1 MEEKQKAAERK
12 AEGLIKELEQ
22 EISVLKR
29 RDTELERLSHTE
41 EHLHL
46 LQIYSSMCSPPH
58 TKNWT
63 EISINTDVS
72 VDTVRT
78 ALSQLQ
84 QSLNV
89 KLTKSLNDKLKKTVS
104 TELKRIQQYAALRS
118 NPSHLRELDLSCNN
132 LGGSDKKLLSALKND
147 EKYKLQTLRL

>member
-1 MEEKQKAAERK
+1 MEEKQKAAERQ

-22 EISVLKR
+22 EITVLKR
-29 RDTELERLSHTE
+29 RDTELEQLSHTE

-63 EISINTDVS
+63 EISINTDLS
-72 VDTVRT
+72 GDTVRT

-84 QSLNV
+84 QTLNE
-89 KLTKSLNDKLKKTVS
+89 KLTKTLNDKLKETVS
-104 TELKRIQQYAALRS
+104 TELKRIQQYAVDVT
-118 NPSHLRELDLSCNN
+118 LDPDTAHPQLI
-132 LGGSDKKLLSALKND
+132 LSADGKRRHTTESPLYTT
-147 EKYKLQTLRL
+147 EV